1 MLLLDLPTE
10 LLFAG
15 LEYVNVWEWKQ
26 VRQTCRSLSELAT
39 PLLFE
44 EINFELCE
52 HGCESL
58 YNISQDSVLNRFVKT
73 IALRRIRGYR
83 KFADFDAWVEG
94 IHQPGTPDH
103 IPWKACHTT
112 YYEDEELRSQLMPYE
127 EWARLSKEEKNA
139 LYEAYNA
146 DRKLQNKD
154 VRSIANAEAG
164 NVSVTQFSKALQTL
178 PNLSALEHE
187 PRFLGTDAWG
197 LRWRD
202 LYFHP
207 DYIVG
212 FTDND
217 EDEDIDALQLSVVL
231 ERLAY
236 FRGKGQRLQEM
247 SMYIGGPAFA
257 TPARLKLLRLSGH
270 HEITRLCRSI
280 HVSSPEA
287 DADAST
293 GLVGSDES
301 KLLRRRLQVMACAL
315 SDLTCLVCSV
325 SDNDEMPGC
334 METAAKLVFF
344 FLTGATKLQ
353 RLSLAFGRLLD
364 GYLQPTYGSQEREQA
379 KGSMALLSHLS
390 RHSRWNQICNIEL
403 EIATDRN
410 TLMGFLL
417 AHKDTLR
424 RLTLVRTSLV
434 RLGDYRNTWE
444 PTLTEIGQCLCLEF
458 LSLSTLCDTIQDW
471 TPGVCRRILFDVKD
485 NVWKSK
491 ESEFEAY
498 HSAVVARVLRR
509 EVIDSL

>member
-10 LLFAG
+10 LLFAV

-58 YNISQDSVLNRFVKT
+58 YNISQDSVLHRFVKT

-154 VRSIANAEAG
+154 IR
-164 NVSVTQFSKALQTL
+164 
-178 PNLSALEHE
+178 HE
-187 PRFLGTDAWG
+187 PRFLGTDAWA

-236 FRGKGQRLQEM
+236 FRGEGQRLQKM

-280 HVSSPEA
+280 HASSPEA

-344 FLTGATKLQ
+344 FLTA
-353 RLSLAFGRLLD
+353 
-364 GYLQPTYGSQEREQA
+364 EREQA
-379 KGSMALLSHLS
+379 KGSMALLSHLI
-390 RHSRWNQICNIEL
+390 RHSRRNQICNIEL

-417 AHKDTLR
+417 VHKDTLR
-424 RLTLVRTSLV
+424 RLTLVRTSLK
-434 RLGDYRNTWE
+434 LGNA
-444 PTLTEIGQCLCLEF
+444 F
-458 LSLSTLCDTIQDW
+458 
-471 TPGVCRRILFDVKD
+471 
-485 NVWKSK
+485 
-491 ESEFEAY
+491 A
-498 HSAVVARVLRR
+498 
-509 EVIDSL
+509 

>member
-10 LLFAG
+10 LLFAV

-58 YNISQDSVLNRFVKT
+58 YNISQDSVLHRFVKT

-154 VRSIANAEAG
+154 IR
-164 NVSVTQFSKALQTL
+164 
-178 PNLSALEHE
+178 HE
-187 PRFLGTDAWG
+187 PRFLGTDAWA

-236 FRGKGQRLQEM
+236 FRGEGQRLQKM

-280 HVSSPEA
+280 HASSPEA

-353 RLSLAFGRLLD
+353 RLSLAFGRL
-364 GYLQPTYGSQEREQA
+364 REQA
-379 KGSMALLSHLS
+379 KGSMALLSHLI
-390 RHSRWNQICNIEL
+390 RHSRRNQICNIEL

-417 AHKDTLR
+417 VHKDTLR
-424 RLTLVRTSLV
+424 RLTLVRTSLK
-434 RLGDYRNTWE
+434 LGNA
-444 PTLTEIGQCLCLEF
+444 F
-458 LSLSTLCDTIQDW
+458 
-471 TPGVCRRILFDVKD
+471 
-485 NVWKSK
+485 
-491 ESEFEAY
+491 A
-498 HSAVVARVLRR
+498 
-509 EVIDSL
+509 

>member
-10 LLFAG
+10 LLFAV

-58 YNISQDSVLNRFVKT
+58 YNISQDSVLHRFVKT

-154 VRSIANAEAG
+154 IR
-164 NVSVTQFSKALQTL
+164 
-178 PNLSALEHE
+178 HE
-187 PRFLGTDAWG
+187 PRFLGTDAWA

-236 FRGKGQRLQEM
+236 FRGEGQRLQKM

-280 HVSSPEA
+280 HASSPEA

-353 RLSLAFGRLLD
+353 RLSLAFGRL
-364 GYLQPTYGSQEREQA
+364 REQA
-379 KGSMALLSHLS
+379 KGSMALLSHLI
-390 RHSRWNQICNIEL
+390 RHSRRNQICNIEL

-417 AHKDTLR
+417 VHKDTLR

-434 RLGDYRNTWE
+434 RLGDYQNTWE
-444 PTLTEIGQCLCLEF
+444 PTLTEIGQRLCLEF

-471 TPGVCRRILFDVKD
+471 APGVCRRMLFDIKD
-485 NVWKSK
+485 DVWQSK

-498 HSAVVARVLRR
+498 HSAVVARVLRG